1 MRTARRSTDD
11 QTPAGRTGRSGPAPG
26 HTPGLDHTGV
36 RPGHTGHLGAPPSP
50 GTLASP
56 GAAPSPGAATRP
68 RTTDRPFGFTAPA
81 PARPAARFGGGPGDP
96 ATPPAGGPTLTLTT
110 NTAAEP
116 AAGAPGV
123 PAPAPSPESS
133 GDPRVGWSSTAPVP
147 FLRHRRDGIL
157 PAVAAALSCRG
168 LTLTATAGRADRA
181 PELHPLVEDFLS
193 TLTSDRRERFTGRC
207 AETILISRRITGA
220 DETRSKRAARKP
232 MTVGEAR
239 KALKHAKL
247 TTRRIREDGDPE
259 HGAFAPPCRS
269 CAALAAHFG
278 VHVVDP
284 TPDQP

>member
-26 HTPGLDHTGV
+26 RTPGPDHTGV
-36 RPGHTGHLGAPPSP
+36 RPGHTGHLATP
-50 GTLASP
+50 A
-56 GAAPSPGAATRP
+56 SPGAATRP
-68 RTTDRPFGFTAPA
+68 RTTERPFGFTAPA
-81 PARPAARFGGGPGDP
+81 PVRPAARFGGGGNPG
-96 ATPPAGGPTLTLTT
+96 TPPAGGPTLTLSTG
-110 NTAAEP
+110 TATEP

-147 FLRHRRDGIL
+147 VLRHRRDGIL

>member
-1 MRTARRSTDD
+1 M
-11 QTPAGRTGRSGPAPG
+11 
-26 HTPGLDHTGV
+26 
-36 RPGHTGHLGAPPSP
+36 
-50 GTLASP
+50 
-56 GAAPSPGAATRP
+56 
-68 RTTDRPFGFTAPA
+68 
-81 PARPAARFGGGPGDP
+81 
-96 ATPPAGGPTLTLTT
+96 
-110 NTAAEP
+110 
-116 AAGAPGV
+116 
-123 PAPAPSPESS
+123 
-133 GDPRVGWSSTAPVP
+133 P

-168 LTLTATAGRADRA
+168 LTLTATAGRADRP
-181 PELHPLVEDFLS
+181 PELHPLVQDFLD

-207 AETILISRRITGA
+207 AETILISRRITSA

-269 CAALAAHFG
+269 CTALAAHFG

>member
-1 MRTARRSTDD
+1 MRRD
-11 QTPAGRTGRSGPAPG
+11 
-26 HTPGLDHTGV
+26 
-36 RPGHTGHLGAPPSP
+36 
-50 GTLASP
+50 
-56 GAAPSPGAATRP
+56 
-68 RTTDRPFGFTAPA
+68 
-81 PARPAARFGGGPGDP
+81 
-96 ATPPAGGPTLTLTT
+96 
-110 NTAAEP
+110 

-123 PAPAPSPESS
+123 PAPAPSPEAS

-147 FLRHRRDGIL
+147 VLRHRRDGIL

-181 PELHPLVEDFLS
+181 PELHPLVEDFLA

-247 TTRRIREDGDPE
+247 TTRRIREDGDPQ

>member
-11 QTPAGRTGRSGPAPG
+11 QTPAGRTGRPGPAPG
-26 HTPGLDHTGV
+26 RTPGLDHTGV
-36 RPGHTGHLGAPPSP
+36 RPGHTGHLAAPPNS
-50 GTLASP
+50 
-56 GAAPSPGAATRP
+56 GAATRP

-81 PARPAARFGGGPGDP
+81 PVRPAARFGGGDP

-110 NTAAEP
+110 GTAAEP

-123 PAPAPSPESS
+123 PAPAPSPEAS

-147 FLRHRRDGIL
+147 VLRHRRDGIL

-181 PELHPLVEDFLS
+181 PELHPLVEDFLA

-247 TTRRIREDGDPE
+247 TTRRIREDGDPQ

>member
-26 HTPGLDHTGV
+26 RTPGLDHTGV

-56 GAAPSPGAATRP
+56 GAATHP
-68 RTTDRPFGFTAPA
+68 RSTDRPFGFTAPA
-81 PARPAARFGGGPGDP
+81 PARPAARFGGAGDP

-110 NTAAEP
+110 GTAAEP

-123 PAPAPSPESS
+123 PAPALSPEAS

>member
-1 MRTARRSTDD
+1 M
-11 QTPAGRTGRSGPAPG
+11 
-26 HTPGLDHTGV
+26 
-36 RPGHTGHLGAPPSP
+36 
-50 GTLASP
+50 
-56 GAAPSPGAATRP
+56 
-68 RTTDRPFGFTAPA
+68 
-81 PARPAARFGGGPGDP
+81 
-96 ATPPAGGPTLTLTT
+96 
-110 NTAAEP
+110 
-116 AAGAPGV
+116 
-123 PAPAPSPESS
+123 
-133 GDPRVGWSSTAPVP
+133 
-147 FLRHRRDGIL
+147 RHRRDGIL